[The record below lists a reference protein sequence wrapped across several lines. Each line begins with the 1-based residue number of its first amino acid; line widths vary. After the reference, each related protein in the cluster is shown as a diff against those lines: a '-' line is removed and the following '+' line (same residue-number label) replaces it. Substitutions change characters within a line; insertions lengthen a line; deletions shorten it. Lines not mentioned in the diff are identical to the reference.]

1 MIRRRPL
8 IAAAAALAL
17 PAHAQTGAWPSRPLR
32 LIVPYGAGNVTDVV
46 ARLLADDLG
55 TRLGQN
61 VVVENLPGAGGT
73 IGTAAIVRAA
83 PDGYTLG
90 LVAKA
95 AVAVIPQMMRNPP
108 YDPLRDLQPLGPV
121 VVTGGSFLAL
131 HPSVPARSL
140 AELVATVKAGNPS
153 PFFYYS
159 AGSGTFPHLNME
171 ALRLH
176 LGFPAEHV
184 PYRSSAAGLADL
196 LAGRVH
202 ATLDTAVVT
211 GPHIQAGR
219 LRAIIFTA
227 DRRSPLMPDVPT
239 IAEVVPGLDLSSPWL
254 AALGPRGI
262 PPGILAPLQAA
273 IRASA
278 TALVPRLPAN
288 VEPDSGT
295 PEEFAAR
302 MRADHARFTPLIE
315 AIGLRLD

>member
-8 IAAAAALAL
+8 LAAAGAALAL
-17 PAHAQTGAWPSRPLR
+17 PARAQADWPNRPLR

-73 IGTAAIVRAA
+73 IGTAALVRAA
-83 PDGYTLG
+83 PDGYTIG

-108 YDPLRDLQPLGPV
+108 YDPLRDLEPLGPV
-121 VVTGGSFLAL
+121 VVTGGSFLTL
-131 HPSVPARSL
+131 HPSVPATSV

-176 LGFPAEHV
+176 LGFAAEHV

-202 ATLDTAVVT
+202 ATLDTAIIT
-211 GPHIQAGR
+211 APHIQSGR
-219 LRAIIFTA
+219 LRAIAFTA
-227 DRRSPLMPDVPT
+227 DRRSPILPDVPT

-262 PPGILAPLQAA
+262 PPAVLARLQAA

-295 PEEFAAR
+295 PEEFGAR
-302 MRADHARFTPLIE
+302 MRADHARFGPLIA